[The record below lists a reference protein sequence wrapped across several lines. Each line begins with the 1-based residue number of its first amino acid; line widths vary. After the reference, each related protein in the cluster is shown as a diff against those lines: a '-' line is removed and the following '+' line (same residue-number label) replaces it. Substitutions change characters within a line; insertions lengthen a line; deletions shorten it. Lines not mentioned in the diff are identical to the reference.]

1 MSLRGGGGHPHA
13 SLSWQPALAGARA
26 RLEAAGLRPD
36 DAERLSRGIVVACA
50 RHAQPASSEEAA
62 RLALDEAE
70 TLALGL
76 AAGAS
81 SALAAAPSRGGTTPA
96 GPR

>member
-1 MSLRGGGGHPHA
+1 MTPRRGPLPT

-62 RLALDEAE
+62 LLALDEAE

-76 AAGAS
+76 AA
-81 SALAAAPSRGGTTPA
+81 AAGGGRPGGTAPA
-96 GPR
+96 GAR